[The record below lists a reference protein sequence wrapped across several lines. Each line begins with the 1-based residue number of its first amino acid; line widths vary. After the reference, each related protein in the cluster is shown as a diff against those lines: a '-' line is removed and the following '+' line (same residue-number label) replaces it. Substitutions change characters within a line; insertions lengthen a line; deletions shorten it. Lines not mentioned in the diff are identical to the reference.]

1 MTTLTQNLK
10 LLALAQLLVGAF
22 FSLVL
27 GFFGSLQL
35 GASFAMGAGLMLLN
49 VGLLAWVW
57 WRILTQKT
65 IAWTLIVIVIKYAVV
80 LGTIYDLA
88 RREWFNPV
96 GAGLGIASFIIAALV
111 TALLLEQKEKEKE

>member
-10 LLALAQLLVGAF
+10 LLALTQLLVGALL
-22 FSLVL
+22 SPVL
-27 GFFGSLQL
+27 GFFGSFQL